1 MLDKIKQLFVRT
13 QKPPYQAGTNLLLV
27 LVLSVVVGAGVS
39 YGTLGFMKAFDS
51 VLNWVYFD
59 WSDYPSGR
67 YTHKLNPRNQVSFD
81 FSADNN
87 HGLSSLKQTQW
98 ADHGTCRVVATTA
111 GVRADP
117 VEADWHMD
125 ANGTVHIEPV
135 TERDGKPVP
144 PEKQLGMPVRLKFS
158 GNHLKPATM
167 DFNADFRRVQGNPS
181 LLPGAMAKSQLLFKY
196 KQGSFTDVPKWHILL
211 ALTLGGL
218 FIGALYKAFKLSRGH
233 GPADV
238 IIARINNDG
247 ILPIKEGIS
256 TALIC
261 ISSIGLGASVGRYG
275 PAVHLGAT
283 LGSGFA
289 QIFKLG
295 RVNTVTF
302 LGCGVASAIAASFN
316 TPIAAG
322 IFAHEA
328 IIGHYSLRA
337 FAPITIAAVT
347 GNEVAKMNGR
357 YFDGFQNLTPP
368 ADLVIGDYP
377 IFAIVGL
384 ISAVFALIYM
394 RSLVSVG
401 KWVKATRIPQWLR
414 PALAGLA
421 IGMVAIWLPT
431 LLGLVEETTTQVI
444 QDKGLEYGFQLLC
457 LLIGFKIASTALCLG
472 TGMHGGVFGPALCF
486 GAMVGAAFAMVV
498 DPNQYQIFALAGMG
512 ACISSVV
519 GAPISTILIVFE
531 LNQNYSVATAVM
543 VAVVVSNLVTNRY
556 FARSYF
562 IYQVQAA
569 GFDINAGRE
578 VNILQRRTIREVM
591 ESEYH
596 TIKPDANL
604 KAIEQALRKNPDA
617 DLYVTEEN
625 GRLLG
630 GITLGT
636 AWDALRKGGGQSARD
651 LARMPEHWLTEET
664 DLNRGFEVIEEF
676 VGISVPVVNN
686 PEDMRLTGIIH
697 EANVI
702 QAYNQAVKEARG
714 EEQGLD

>member
-1 MLDKIKQLFVRT
+1 MFAKLKQLFARK
-13 QKPPYQAGTNLLLV
+13 QKPPYQAGTSLLLV
-27 LVLSVVVGAGVS
+27 LLLSVLVGAGVS
-39 YGTLGFMKAFDS
+39 YGTLGFMGAFDTI
-51 VLNWVYFD
+51 VNWVYFD
-59 WSDYPSGR
+59 WSDSPSGR
-67 YTHKLNPRNQVSFD
+67 YTHKEDGHTSSPKKLSLD
-81 FSADNN
+81 FRGVDEG
-87 HGLSSLKQTQW
+87 GLGSLKKTQW
-98 ADHGTCRVVATTA
+98 DSNGTCRIIATAATGRSKSDKLA
-111 GVRADP
+111 WR
-117 VEADWHMD
+117 MD
-125 ANGTVHIEPV
+125 ANGTIIIEPLPGLAGATV
-135 TERDGKPVP
+135 RLQFDGKNLIPAGADLNATLRNIGSHATLP
-144 PEKQLGMPVRLKFS
+144 DGFSPSRLE
-158 GNHLKPATM
+158 LI
-167 DFNADFRRVQGNPS
+167 
-181 LLPGAMAKSQLLFKY
+181 Y
-196 KQGSFTDVPKWHILL
+196 KQGSFTDVPKWHVLL

-218 FIGALYKAFKLSRGH
+218 FIGVLYKVFKLARGH

-238 IIARINNDG
+238 IISRINNDG
-247 ILPIKEGIS
+247 ILPIKEGLQ

-289 QIFKLG
+289 QIFNLG

-316 TPIAAG
+316 TPIAAV

-357 YFDGFQNLTPP
+357 HFDGFQNLTDFPP
-368 ADLVIGDYP
+368 LEPHLY
-377 IFAIVGL
+377 FWLAIVGL

-394 RSLVSVG
+394 RSLVAVG
-401 KWVKATRIPQWLR
+401 KWVKASTIPQWLR
-414 PALAGLA
+414 PVLAGLA
-421 IGMVAIWLPT
+421 IGLVAIWLPN

-444 QDKGLEYGFQLLC
+444 QDQGVEYTLKLLS
-457 LLIGFKIASTALCLG
+457 LLIVFKIASTALCLG

-486 GAMVGAAFAMVV
+486 GAMVGAAFALMV

-531 LNQNYSVATAVM
+531 LNQNYTAATAVM

-569 GFDINAGRE
+569 GFDVNAGRE

-591 ESEYH
+591 EAEYF
-596 TIKPDANL
+596 TIGPDANL
-604 KAIEQALRKNPDA
+604 EAIEKALRKNPDA
-617 DLYVTEEN
+617 DLYVTETDD
-625 GRLLG
+625 RLLG
-630 GITLGT
+630 GITLAA
-636 AWDALRKGGGQSARD
+636 AWDALRSGNGKTARD
-651 LARMPEHWLTEET
+651 LARMPEHWLTEDT
-664 DLNRGFEVIEEF
+664 DLNRGFEVIEKF

-686 PEDMRLTGIIH
+686 AEDMRLTGIIH

-702 QAYNQAVKEARG
+702 QAYNAAVKEARG

>member
-1 MLDKIKQLFVRT
+1 MLARIKKLFARN

-27 LVLSVVVGAGVS
+27 LALSVVVGAGVS

-51 VLNWVYFD
+51 VLNWVYFQ
-59 WSDYPSGR
+59 WTDYPSGR
-67 YTHKLNPRNQVSFD
+67 YTHKFDSRNQVSFE
-81 FSADNN
+81 FHGDNI
-87 HGLSSLKQTQW
+87 HGLDGLKSTHW
-98 ADHGTCRVVATTA
+98 LDHGTCRIVTTGG
-111 GVRADP
+111 GVRGPA
-117 VEADWHMD
+117 VETKWRMD
-125 ANGTVHIEPV
+125 GNATVLIEPV
-135 TERDGKPVP
+135 RERKGEFLEPHL
-144 PEKQLGMPVRLKFS
+144 QLSVPVRLTMT
-158 GNHLKPATM
+158 GGHLEPATD
-167 DFNADFRRVQGNPS
+167 DFNATLRRVEGNRTLIPQDT
-181 LLPGAMAKSQLLFKY
+181 PTNRLLFKY

-218 FIGALYKAFKLSRGH
+218 FIGSLYRALKLARGH
-233 GPADV
+233 GPADA

-247 ILPIKEGIS
+247 IMPIKEGIG

-289 QIFKLG
+289 QAFKLG
-295 RVNTVTF
+295 RVNTITF
-302 LGCGVASAIAASFN
+302 LGCGVASAIATSFN
-316 TPIAAG
+316 TPIAAV

-357 YFDGFQNLTPP
+357 VFDGFQNLTQFTE
-368 ADLVIGDYP
+368 LVPTQYP
-377 IFAIVGL
+377 LFAIVGL
-384 ISAVFALIYM
+384 LSAVFALIYM
-394 RSLVSVG
+394 RSLVAVG
-401 KWVKATRIPQWLR
+401 KIVRESRIPQWLR

-421 IGMVAIWLPT
+421 IGIVAIWLPN

-444 QDKGLEYGFQLLC
+444 QDQGNEYVFKLLC
-457 LLIGFKIASTALCLG
+457 LLIVFKIASTALCLG

-486 GAMVGAAFAMVV
+486 GAMVGAAFAMVY
-498 DPNQYQIFALAGMG
+498 DQTQYQIFALAGMG

-543 VAVVVSNLVTNRY
+543 VAVVVSNLITNRF
-556 FARSYF
+556 FARSFF

-569 GFDINAGRE
+569 GFNINAGRE
-578 VNILQRRTIREVM
+578 VMILQRRTIREVM
-591 ESEYH
+591 ETKFH
-596 TIKPDANL
+596 TIEPEANL
-604 KAIEQALRKNPDA
+604 EAIEQALRKNPEA
-617 DLYVTEEN
+617 DLYVTEN
-625 GRLLG
+625 TGQLLG
-630 GITLGT
+630 NITLAA
-636 AWDALRKGGGQSARD
+636 AWDALRDGGSQTARD
-651 LARMPEHWLTEET
+651 LARMPDHWLTEDT

-676 VGISVPVVNN
+676 VGISLPVVNN
-686 PEDMRLTGIIH
+686 AKDMQLTGIIH
-697 EANVI
+697 EAHVI